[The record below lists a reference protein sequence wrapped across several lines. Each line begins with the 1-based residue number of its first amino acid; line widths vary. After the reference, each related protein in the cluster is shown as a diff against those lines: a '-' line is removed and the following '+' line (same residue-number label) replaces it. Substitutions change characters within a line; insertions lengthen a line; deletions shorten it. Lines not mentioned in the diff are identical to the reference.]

1 MLCTV
6 WFSKLHLVLILMM
19 RNPAT
24 VEAVGQAIWEPDTRN
39 LLERGGVQDQRI
51 AISTSATYNR
61 YHHPY
66 LLDIFIYLLLRR
78 NKLIP
83 N

>member
-1 MLCTV
+1 MLRTV
-6 WFSKLHLVLILMM
+6 LFSKLHLLILMT

-61 YHHPY
+61 YHHPC
-66 LLDIFIYLLLRR
+66 LLDRFIY
-78 NKLIP
+78 
-83 N
+83 